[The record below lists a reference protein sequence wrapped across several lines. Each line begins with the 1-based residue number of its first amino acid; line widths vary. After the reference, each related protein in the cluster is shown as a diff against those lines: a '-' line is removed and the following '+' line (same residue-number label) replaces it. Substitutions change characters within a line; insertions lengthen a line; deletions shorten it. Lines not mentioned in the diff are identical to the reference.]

1 VKPDNTAQ
9 GPNGG
14 AQPSRWFP
22 SARPPFRFLLSRNT
36 AYRQGTRLAALTA
49 RQLRRAPGV
58 PGSWTRFL
66 IAHARWIAA
75 VTLVVVAGAG
85 ALAHSQ
91 TPQYRSEADVVVEPP
106 AALATTLQA
115 PDMATEKGIVSSGVV
130 LAVAAHSLQVPQ
142 AELVDGL
149 SVTVPA
155 STFLLQ
161 IDYSDPNPY
170 VAQQRAQAI
179 AHAYVSYRSVE
190 QTPAQPSGTTSA
202 KKFSTAPTAAVV
214 TGASLPTSPYSPNY
228 LIDIGVAL
236 IVGLALGIGTA
247 GLRDHLDDHVR
258 GPLDVQEQAGAP
270 VLGLIPAFRPVGR
283 SPAGW
288 LAMATRP
295 DSIVAEAYRGLRTRL
310 VQSAA
315 ARDARTVVVTSP
327 AWEDKATVVA
337 NLATALA
344 QSGRSTIVVCT
355 DLRWGG
361 AHEIFGVE
369 DRDGLAR
376 LLDRRANPVTV
387 LCPTGIP
394 GLHLLPP
401 GPLTR
406 DPAALLQRPALR
418 TVLGDLRR
426 HADVV
431 IIEAPPL
438 LASPDADAL
447 AGIAD
452 MVLLVVDARQSTRNE
467 VRSAVR
473 EAGQVRAKLA
483 GCVISNLGR
492 RRRLPKPRGLQ
503 PTPEGY
509 AGPEPPPYSPATLGH
524 DVYDPSV
531 THGHNQ
537 TSRANAALAGH
548 MRPMK
553 REDDR

>member
-1 VKPDNTAQ
+1 VIPDNTAK
-9 GPNGG
+9 GANGG
-14 AQPSRWFP
+14 AQRSRGFL
-22 SARPPFRFLLSRNT
+22 SARPPLRFLLSRNT
-36 AYRQGTRLAALTA
+36 AYRQGARLAALTA

-75 VTLVVVAGAG
+75 VTLVVVGGAG

-106 AALATTLQA
+106 AALAATLQA

-130 LAVAAHSLQVPQ
+130 LAIAAHSLQVPQ
-142 AELVDGL
+142 AQLVDGL

-155 STFLLQ
+155 STYLLQ

-179 AHAYVSYRSVE
+179 AHAYVSYRSVP
-190 QTPAQPSGTTSA
+190 QTSA
-202 KKFSTAPTAAVV
+202 TTGTKKITTTPTAAVV
-214 TGASLPTSPYSPNY
+214 TGASLPTSPSSPNY
-228 LIDIGVAL
+228 LIDIAVAL

-247 GLRDHLDDHVR
+247 GLRDHLDDRVR
-258 GPLDVQEQAGAP
+258 GPLDVEEQAGAP
-270 VLGLIPAFRPVGR
+270 LLGLIPAFRPTAR

-288 LAMATRP
+288 LAMVTRP

-315 ARDARTVVVTSP
+315 SRDAKTVVVTSP

-337 NLATALA
+337 NLASALA

-369 DRDGLAR
+369 DPGGLAR

-387 LCPTGIP
+387 LSPTGIP

-426 HADVV
+426 HADMV

-447 AGIAD
+447 AAIAD
-452 MVLLVVDARQSTRNE
+452 MVLLVVDARKSTRAE
-467 VRSAVR
+467 VRAAVR
-473 EAGQVRAKLA
+473 QAGEVRAKLA
-483 GCVISNLGR
+483 GCVLSNLGR
-492 RRRLPKPRGLQ
+492 PRRLPRTRGPQ

-509 AGPEPPPYSPATLGH
+509 AGPEPPPYSPATLGQ
-524 DVYDPSV
+524 DVYEPSV

-537 TSRANAALAGH
+537 ISRANAALAGH

>member
-1 VKPDNTAQ
+1 
-9 GPNGG
+9 
-14 AQPSRWFP
+14 
-22 SARPPFRFLLSRNT
+22 
-36 AYRQGTRLAALTA
+36 
-49 RQLRRAPGV
+49 
-58 PGSWTRFL
+58 
-66 IAHARWIAA
+66 
-75 VTLVVVAGAG
+75 
-85 ALAHSQ
+85 
-91 TPQYRSEADVVVEPP
+91 
-106 AALATTLQA
+106 
-115 PDMATEKGIVSSGVV
+115 VV
-130 LAVAAHSLQVPQ
+130 LAIAAHSLQVPQ
-142 AELVDGL
+142 AQLVDGF

-155 STFLLQ
+155 STYLLQ

-179 AHAYVSYRSVE
+179 AHAYASYRSVP
-190 QTPAQPSGTTSA
+190 QTSA
-202 KKFSTAPTAAVV
+202 TTGTKKITTTPTAAVV
-214 TGASLPTSPYSPNY
+214 TGASLPTSPSSPNY
-228 LIDIGVAL
+228 LIDIAVAL

-258 GPLDVQEQAGAP
+258 GPLDVEEQAGAP
-270 VLGLIPAFRPVGR
+270 MLGLIPAFRPTAR

-288 LAMATRP
+288 LAMVTRP

-315 ARDARTVVVTSP
+315 SRDAKTVVVTSP

-337 NLATALA
+337 NLASALA

-369 DRDGLAR
+369 DRGGLAR

-387 LCPTGIP
+387 LSPTGIP

-426 HADVV
+426 HADMV

-447 AGIAD
+447 AAIAD
-452 MVLLVVDARQSTRNE
+452 MVLLVVDARKSTRAE
-467 VRSAVR
+467 VRAAVR
-473 EAGQVRAKLA
+473 QAGEVRAKLA
-483 GCVISNLGR
+483 GCVLSNLGR
-492 RRRLPKPRGLQ
+492 PRRLPRTRGPQ

-509 AGPEPPPYSPATLGH
+509 AGPEPPPYSPATLGQ
-524 DVYDPSV
+524 DVYEPSV

-537 TSRANAALAGH
+537 ISRANAALAGH